1 LGNLASHYGVA
12 SGAGWGLG
20 DFDGDGDVDLSDLS
34 SLATHYDGGSAQA
47 MADFQVLVVPE
58 PATLS
63 ILLMVGGFI
72 LSYHRGLTHK
82 KG

>member
-1 LGNLASHYGVA
+1 
-12 SGAGWGLG
+12 
-20 DFDGDGDVDLSDLS
+20 VDLSDLS